1 MPEGTERARR
11 EPTDWERPRWN
22 RRTAFSAFVHLMH
35 SAAILVLTLLVP
47 APAGPVL
54 RYAWGVGALFSAI
67 TLLVLLRVGS
77 YAGTTE
83 EEVGKLIR
91 RGYWVATGIYLC
103 LLAVSLMFIIGTW
116 GRRS

>member
-1 MPEGTERARR
+1 MK

-22 RRTAFSAFVHLMH
+22 KRTAFSAFVHLMH
-35 SAAILVLTLLVP
+35 SAAILVLTLFVR

-54 RYAWGVGALFSAI
+54 RYAWGVGAFFSVI

-91 RGYWVATGIYLC
+91 QGYWAATGIYLC
-103 LLAVSLMFIIGTW
+103 LLAASLVLIVGTW
-116 GRRS
+116 GSR